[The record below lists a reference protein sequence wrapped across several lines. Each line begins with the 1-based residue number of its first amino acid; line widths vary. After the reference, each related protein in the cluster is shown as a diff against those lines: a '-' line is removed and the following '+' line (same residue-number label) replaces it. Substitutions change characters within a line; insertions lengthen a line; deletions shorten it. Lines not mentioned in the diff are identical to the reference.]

1 MQYIILI
8 FDHFWFAC
16 MSANHFLITYNNT
29 SLSEPIYIRH
39 RPKQIKTL
47 NSCICHT
54 AHSEKTQTDIPGRVK
69 TLGVCIRW
77 FFIEMLCKRTWVLS
91 FEFWKWFIGT
101 FSATKTAHW
110 DQIRRCYLNNKSSTP
125 QPSNENL

>member
-29 SLSEPIYIRH
+29 SLSEPMYIRH

-69 TLGVCIRW
+69 TLGICIRW
-77 FFIEMLCKRTWVLS
+77 FFIEMLCKRTELDP
-91 FEFWKWFIGT
+91 EYC
-101 FSATKTAHW
+101 H
-110 DQIRRCYLNNKSSTP
+110 LNSENGSMVHFLQLKLLIEIKSGVVIWII
-125 QPSNENL
+125 NLQLHS